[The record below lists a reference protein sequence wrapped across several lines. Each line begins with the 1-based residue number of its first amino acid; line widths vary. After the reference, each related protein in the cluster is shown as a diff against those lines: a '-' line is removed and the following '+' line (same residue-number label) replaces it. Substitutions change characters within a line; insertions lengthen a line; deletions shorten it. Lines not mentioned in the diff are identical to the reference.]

1 MGAPVTVKYFEQYFV
16 DNELQKINDLVL
28 MTSSTNANNYAENSA
43 SFIVK

>member
-1 MGAPVTVKYFEQYFV
+1 MGVSVTVKEFEQDFV

-28 MTSSTNANNYAENSA
+28 MTSSTNANNYTGSSA